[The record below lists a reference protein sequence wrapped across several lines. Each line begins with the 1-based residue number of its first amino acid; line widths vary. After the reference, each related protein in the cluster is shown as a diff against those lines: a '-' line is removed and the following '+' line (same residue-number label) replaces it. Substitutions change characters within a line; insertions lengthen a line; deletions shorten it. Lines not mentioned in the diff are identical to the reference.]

1 MVVLEASIETHV
13 PIQFADEVWS
23 EFIRRSMYGS
33 YAKGFADVAASL
45 YEIDA
50 DDGIVTF
57 DTVGD
62 GLVRVTVEIEYA
74 AHAGGSAAADIA
86 RAQTH
91 LEQVLERYCVF
102 LHRRCHR
109 ESSASA

>member
-1 MVVLEASIETHV
+1 MALLKGSVEADV
-13 PIQFADEVWS
+13 PIRFADEVWG

-33 YAKGFADVAASL
+33 YATGFADVAASL
-45 YEIDA
+45 SEIDA

-57 DTVGD
+57 ETVGD

-86 RAQTH
+86 RAQMH
-91 LEQVLERYCVF
+91 LEQVLERYRVF